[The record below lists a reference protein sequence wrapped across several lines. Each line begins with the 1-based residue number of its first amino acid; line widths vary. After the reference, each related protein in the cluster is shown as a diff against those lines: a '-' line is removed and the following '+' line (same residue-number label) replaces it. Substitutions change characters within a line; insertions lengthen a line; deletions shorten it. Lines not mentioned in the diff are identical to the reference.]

1 MADNSSSSFERKNI
15 NGKPNP
21 KYVDLLDEDKAIAG
35 QKFTCVSFISPEN
48 VLKQKELFFFEN
60 FLKKWDFN
68 KSMEKFVQ
76 FTSFL
81 SYKYNLSFDDVS
93 NDLKEFVKE
102 EKETLSSINI
112 NDEFKT
118 FVDNNEEEL
127 EKKFNISHNF
137 TTSVRGL
144 KIRGSYPTLE
154 EAEMRAK
161 LLRELDPNHDVFV
174 GPVGLWM
181 PWDPEAYK
189 TGKVEYMEDE
199 LNQLMKEKNKND
211 QEAKVA
217 FDERVKTTKKDAIKD
232 NIEKAEKSG
241 NVLTQTVDKD
251 GNLIGINNNTQIET
265 LTGKDQEISSAD
277 ICNELFEGENI
288 IMGKSDNGKSQL
300 VSGPF
305 VEDSKK
311 KKD

>member
-1 MADNSSSSFERKNI
+1 MADNSTSSFERKNI

-161 LLRELDPNHDVFV
+161 LLREIDPNHDVFV

-311 KKD
+311 KKE